1 MKENFRKCLDLTNT
15 SDYGNQGRGEKNEKR
30 KEGGSEKSKKSVRK
44 EESQEIKK
52 EERRVTDLFI
62 KQFY

>member
-1 MKENFRKCLDLTNT
+1 MKENFRKCFDFKNT
-15 SDYGNQGRGEKNEKR
+15 SDYDRQGRGERNEKR
-30 KEGGSEKSKKSVRK
+30 KEGGSVKSKKRVRK

-52 EERRVTDLFI
+52 EERRVTDLFN

>member
-1 MKENFRKCLDLTNT
+1 MTIRGGEIRLRK
-15 SDYGNQGRGEKNEKR
+15 GRR
-30 KEGGSEKSKKSVRK
+30 EGGSEKSKKSVRK